1 MYQRFQTENLLK
13 EVQNKYISVLIGSRQ
28 VGKSTLF
35 SIVQK
40 QVQQPFSVY
49 NLENP
54 LHLELFNRGYTSF
67 TQQLHSK
74 LVFID
79 EFQYCPNIASVF
91 KAMYDLQ
98 PDIKIFAS
106 GSSSLEIMSH
116 LKESL
121 AGRKKETILYPLS
134 FFEYLSAE
142 LKTIAQTD
150 GIESVSPI
158 DEWEF
163 YTNRFQNFLHFGA
176 LPGLYGMTEELEKRE
191 YLFEI
196 YKTYIAKDIKSFLR
210 EESILSFNKMLTWLA
225 MNNTSQLNKHSLS
238 KIVGVSSRQI
248 DRYIEVLE
256 GTFVMASLPPFSKN
270 KSKEITKMPK
280 FYFYDQGIINTII
293 QDFRP
298 FHLRPDVGSQK
309 EAFVFWELK
318 KYADIR
324 YAMYYWRTSDSQEVD
339 FILVKDRL
347 ILPIEV
353 KSQWDI
359 KKIPPGLKAF
369 FSFYPEVERA
379 IVFYDGLEDQL
390 LYENKTIFFAPHY
403 KASKALELL

>member
-1 MYQRFQTENLLK
+1 M
-13 EVQNKYISVLIGSRQ
+13 
-28 VGKSTLF
+28 
-35 SIVQK
+35 QK

-67 TQQLHSK
+67 IQQLHSK

-280 FYFYDQGIINTII
+280 FYFYDQ
-293 QDFRP
+293 
-298 FHLRPDVGSQK
+298 
-309 EAFVFWELK
+309 
-318 KYADIR
+318 
-324 YAMYYWRTSDSQEVD
+324 
-339 FILVKDRL
+339 
-347 ILPIEV
+347 
-353 KSQWDI
+353 
-359 KKIPPGLKAF
+359 
-369 FSFYPEVERA
+369 
-379 IVFYDGLEDQL
+379 
-390 LYENKTIFFAPHY
+390 
-403 KASKALELL
+403 